1 MVKTRTY
8 TERASAHPSPVA
20 QRLFKLMD
28 NKKTNLCASVDV
40 KSTEEFLT
48 LIGKLGP
55 YICLVKTHIDIIDDF
70 SYEGTIVPL
79 LALAKKH
86 NFMIFEDRKFADIGN
101 TVKSQYSGG
110 VYKIAQWS
118 DITKCTWY
126 NWFRNSERFERGCTR
141 NFKRTKRFI
150 NVS

>member
-1 MVKTRTY
+1 MVKTQTY

-48 LIGKLGP
+48 LIEKLGP

-70 SYEGTIVPL
+70 SYEGTVVPL
-79 LALAKKH
+79 LALAK
-86 NFMIFEDRKFADIGN
+86 NII
-101 TVKSQYSGG
+101 S
-110 VYKIAQWS
+110 
-118 DITKCTWY
+118 
-126 NWFRNSERFERGCTR
+126 
-141 NFKRTKRFI
+141 
-150 NVS
+150 